1 MSAPAEEPRLLSERD
16 LAGRIGCDLRG
27 ARVLVECGWLPPP
40 VERQLYSE
48 DEVESWIDAAG
59 GVGELRKAMVELASH
74 RDDPLVS
81 RMRAGFRRLEDLRD
95 EMAWHLERQASEQQD
110 RDSELQRVYDEL
122 AATKD
127 RLAKAQAGRA
137 PQRGKLVEIAFK
149 GDVELSHWD
158 GDVFATIPE
167 NGHVET
173 VKLRS
178 RAFRLWLN
186 RRYYAETKGTAGGEG
201 LNDAILAIE
210 GKARAEGIE
219 RPVYVR
225 LAESG
230 GCIYLDL
237 GRADWRVVEISADG
251 WRVIEAADA
260 PVRFIRPRGV
270 RALPVPEPGGQ
281 LKHLTRYVNVKPA
294 DMVLVYAW
302 LVAAFRPRGP
312 FPILSLS
319 AEQGAGKSITS
330 RVLRQLVDPNVAA
343 IRTLPREELD
353 LLLSAKNAWVVALDN
368 VSSIPPWMADA
379 ICRLATG
386 GGFGA
391 RQRYT
396 DDEETLFE
404 VQRPAILNG
413 IGELANRPDLS
424 DRSLIVRLPTIP
436 EDEREPESTFWA
448 DFEEDW
454 PLLLGAILDAV
465 AGALGRIDATHLER
479 IPRMADF
486 AMWAEAAE
494 PGLPVQAGSFMEAYA
509 DNRAGLTQAAVED
522 DPFIAEVDAFARE
535 RGEWEGR
542 ASDLLTAIRNR
553 WGDNP
558 PAVRGVPKAPNAVSA
573 KLRRYAPALRAV
585 GVDVDTYQ
593 KPGSEGGGRFITVKH
608 RSIV

>member
-1 MSAPAEEPRLLSERD
+1 MSAPAEEPRLLSEHD
-16 LAGRIGCDLRG
+16 VAERIGCGLEDTRT
-27 ARVLVECGWLPPP
+27 LVECGMLPPP

-59 GVGELRKAMVELASH
+59 GVGELRKSVGLLAPL
-74 RDDPLVS
+74 RDDPLVA
-81 RMRAGFRRLEDLRD
+81 RMRAGFRRLEELRD

-137 PQRGKLVEIAFK
+137 PQRDKLVELAFS
-149 GDVELSHWD
+149 GDIELSHWD
-158 GDVFATIPE
+158 GEVFATVPE

-186 RRYYAETKGTAGGEG
+186 RRYYVETKGTAGGEG

-225 LAESG
+225 MAESG
-230 GCIYLDL
+230 GCIYVDL

-251 WRVIEAADA
+251 WRVIEAAAA

-270 RALPVPEPGGQ
+270 RALPIPEQGGQ
-281 LKHLTRYVNVKPA
+281 LKHLARYVNVKPA

-312 FPILSLS
+312 FPILALS

-330 RVLRQLVDPNVAA
+330 RVLRRLVDPNAA
-343 IRTLPREELD
+343 EIRTLPREELD

-368 VSSIPPWMADA
+368 VSSIPPWLADA

-404 VQRPAILNG
+404 AQRPAILNG
-413 IGELANRPDLS
+413 IGELANRPDLG

-448 DFEEDW
+448 DFEEGW

-465 AGALGRIDATHLER
+465 AGALARIDATHLER

-486 AMWAEAAE
+486 AMWAQAAE
-494 PGLPVQAGSFMEAYA
+494 PSLPVQAGGFMEAYA

-535 RGEWEGR
+535 RGEWEGTP
-542 ASDLLTAIRNR
+542 SELLTVVRNR

-558 PAVRGVPKAPNAVSA
+558 PAVRGVPKRPNEVGT
-573 KLRRYAPALRAV
+573 KIRRYAPALRAA
-585 GVDVDTYQ
+585 GVTVETDRD
-593 KPGSEGGGRFITVKH
+593 SASRGGRRIIRIKTA
-608 RSIV
+608 

>member
-1 MSAPAEEPRLLSERD
+1 MSAAPEHDNRETLAELAQRLGMAEAVVSE
-16 LAGRIGCDLRG
+16 
-27 ARVLVECGWLPPP
+27 LVAHQFLPWPDP
-40 VERQLYSE
+40 DGLYHPE
-48 DEVESWIDAAG
+48 DVDAAVAQAG
-59 GVGELRKAMVELASH
+59 GPQGLVQAASLIARAPH
-74 RDDPLVS
+74 DPLAA
-81 RMRAGFRRLEDLRD
+81 RMRAG
-95 EMAWHLERQASEQQD
+95 LERLAEN
-110 RDSELQRVYDEL
+110 RDWYAAHAAQIEYEHERDLQRLYDEN
-122 AATKD
+122 AALKD
-127 RLAKAQAGRA
+127 RLAKAQTARA
-137 PQRGKLVEIAFK
+137 PQRDKLAGLALS
-149 GDVELSHWD
+149 GDVELSHFD
-158 GDVFATIPE
+158 GEVFATVPE
-167 NGHVET
+167 NGHIET

-178 RAFRLWLN
+178 RAFRLWLS
-186 RRYYAETKGTAGGEG
+186 RRYYEATKSAAGGEG
-201 LNDAILAIE
+201 LNDAILALE

-230 GCIYLDL
+230 GRIYLDL
-237 GRADWRVVEISADG
+237 GRADWRVVEIGAEG

-270 RALPVPEPGGQ
+270 RALPIPEQGGQ

-312 FPILSLS
+312 FPILALS
-319 AEQGAGKSITS
+319 SEQGAGKSTVT
-330 RVLRQLVDPNVAA
+330 RVLRALVDPNAAA

-353 LLLSAKNAWVVALDN
+353 LLLSAKNGWVVALDN
-368 VSSIPPWMADA
+368 VSSIPPWLADA

-404 VQRPAILNG
+404 AQRPAILNG
-413 IGELANRPDLS
+413 IGELAARPDLG

-448 DFEEDW
+448 DFEDDW
-454 PLLLGAILDAV
+454 PLLLGAVLDAV
-465 AGALGRIDATHLER
+465 AGALSRIDATHLER

-486 AMWAEAAE
+486 ALWAQAAE
-494 PGLPVQAGSFMEAYA
+494 QGLPVPPGSFMEAYA

-535 RGEWEGR
+535 RGEWEGT
-542 ASDLLTAIRNR
+542 ASELLTAIKSR

-558 PAVRGVPKAPNAVSA
+558 PAVRGVPKAPNAVSN
-573 KLRRYAPALRAV
+573 KLNRFMPALRAV
-585 GVDVDTYQ
+585 GVHIEIGR
-593 KPGSEGGGRFITVKH
+593 KPGAERGRRFITVKH
-608 RSIV
+608 QHIA

>member
-1 MSAPAEEPRLLSERD
+1 MSAAPEQDNRETLAELAQRLGMAEAVVSE
-16 LAGRIGCDLRG
+16 
-27 ARVLVECGWLPPP
+27 LVAHQFLPWPDP
-40 VERQLYSE
+40 DGLYHP
-48 DEVESWIDAAG
+48 DDVDAAVAQSG
-59 GVGELRKAMVELASH
+59 GPQGLVQAASLIARAPH
-74 RDDPLVS
+74 DPLAA
-81 RMRAGFRRLEDLRD
+81 RMRAGIERLAENRD
-95 EMAWHLERQASEQQD
+95 WYAAHAAQIEYEHERD
-110 RDSELQRVYDEL
+110 LQRLYDEN
-122 AATKD
+122 AALKD
-127 RLAKAQAGRA
+127 RLAKAQTARA
-137 PQRGKLVEIAFK
+137 PQRDKLAGLALS
-149 GDVELSHWD
+149 GDVELSHFD
-158 GDVFATIPE
+158 GEVFATVPE

-178 RAFRLWLN
+178 RAFRLWLG
-186 RRYYAETKGTAGGEG
+186 RRYYEATKSAAGGEG
-201 LNDAILAIE
+201 LNDAILALE
-210 GKARAEGIE
+210 GKARAEGVE

-237 GRADWRVVEISADG
+237 GRADWRVVEIRAEG
-251 WRVIEAADA
+251 WRVIEAAAA

-270 RALPVPEPGGQ
+270 RALPIPEQGGQ

-312 FPILSLS
+312 FPILALS

-330 RVLRQLVDPNVAA
+330 RVLRRLVDPNAA
-343 IRTLPREELD
+343 EIRTLPREEID

-368 VSSIPPWMADA
+368 VSSIPPWLADA

-413 IGELANRPDLS
+413 IGELANRPDLG

-436 EDEREPESTFWA
+436 ENEREPESTFWA

-454 PLLLGAILDAV
+454 PLLLGAILGAV
-465 AGALGRIDATHLER
+465 AGALSRIDATHLER

-486 AMWAEAAE
+486 AMWAQAAE
-494 PGLPVQAGSFMEAYA
+494 PGLPVQAGSFMEAYT

-542 ASDLLTAIRNR
+542 ASDLLTAIKNR

-585 GVDVDTYQ
+585 GVDIDTYQ

-608 RSIV
+608 RSIA